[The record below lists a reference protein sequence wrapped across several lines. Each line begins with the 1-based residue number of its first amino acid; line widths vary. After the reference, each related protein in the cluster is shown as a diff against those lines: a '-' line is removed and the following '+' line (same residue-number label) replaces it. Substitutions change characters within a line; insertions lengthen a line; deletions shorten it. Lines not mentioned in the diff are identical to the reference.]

1 MSAGY
6 FSGFRYERGSG
17 PSPAAGSGR
26 RGRGKGSRPVEEFSC
41 EIAEHFLFGT
51 LVIRVVRRANG
62 QPAAGMRVA
71 IGDSVEEACG
81 GG

>member
-1 MSAGY
+1 M
-6 FSGFRYERGSG
+6 
-17 PSPAAGSGR
+17 
-26 RGRGKGSRPVEEFSC
+26 EEFSC